1 MSLPILNRKLV
12 LEAPTRVPDGAG
24 GYVDGW
30 QSLGTLWASVN
41 ARPGRETAG
50 PGGTISLSSVT
61 ITVRGAP
68 QGSPRRPAPDQRL
81 RDGDRIF
88 KILAVATADPR
99 GRYLA
104 CEAREEIST

>member
-1 MSLPILNRKLV
+1 MKLPILNRKLE

-30 QSLGTLWASVN
+30 QSLGTLWAAVD
-41 ARPGRETAG
+41 ARAGRETAG
-50 PGGTISLSSVT
+50 PGGRVSHSAVQ

-68 QGSPRRPAPDQRL
+68 QGSPRRPAPDQRM

-88 KILAVATADPR
+88 RILAVADADAR
-99 GRYLA
+99 GRYISLT
-104 CEAREEIST
+104 AREEVST